1 MNSNPLRSGIF
12 LSILVLIALIA
23 TTTVNADDDD
33 RARRLQRSGQIL
45 SLDQIFDN
53 ARTIRPGRIL
63 EVELDEDNGQYIY
76 QLEVLDRQGR
86 VWEME
91 LDARTG
97 QLIELKQ
104 DD

>member
-1 MNSNPLRSGIF
+1 MNLNPLRSGII
-12 LSILVLIALIA
+12 LSTLALIA
-23 TTTVNADDDD
+23 IATANADDDD

-53 ARTIRPGRIL
+53 ARNIRPGRIL

-76 QLEVLDRQGR
+76 QLELLDRNGR